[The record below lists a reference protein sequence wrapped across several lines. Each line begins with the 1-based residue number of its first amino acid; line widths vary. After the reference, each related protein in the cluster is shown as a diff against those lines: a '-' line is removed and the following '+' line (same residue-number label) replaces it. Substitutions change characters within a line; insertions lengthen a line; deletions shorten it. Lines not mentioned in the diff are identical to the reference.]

1 MAKRLRARPSN
12 TMILIFGSG
21 LILVL
26 LAVAGLNKPLPSYLV
41 AQSNLPV
48 GQALSD
54 ENTSL
59 VPLDLGVLAERYA
72 TKEQAENLVLLQ
84 PIAEGELIPL
94 RLLAEAA
101 PIGQTSIRFTPDLKP
116 ANRITIGSKV
126 TIWQV
131 VEIEEAFEPQLLVA
145 SALIA
150 DILYGDGLFAGEL
163 PEVEVLVPA
172 PEGAL
177 LLSALAS
184 DASVYLL
191 PKS

>member
-101 PIGQTSIRFTPDLKP
+101 PIGQTSVRFTPDLKP

-126 TIWQV
+126 AIWQV

-150 DILYGDGLFAGEL
+150 DILYGEL

>member
-12 TMILIFGSG
+12 TMILLVGAG
-21 LILVL
+21 LVLVL

-41 AQSNLPV
+41 AKSNLPV
-48 GQALSD
+48 GQLVSE
-54 ENTSL
+54 ENTVL

-72 TKEQAENLVLLQ
+72 TDEQAKDLVLLQ
-84 PIAEGELIPL
+84 PVAEGELIPL
-94 RLLAEAA
+94 RLLADASPA
-101 PIGQTSIRFTPDLKP
+101 GQTSIRFTPDLKP

-131 VEIEEAFEPQLLVA
+131 VEIEEVFEPQLLVA
-145 SALIA
+145 SAVVS

-163 PEVEVLVPA
+163 PEVEVLIYGQ
-172 PEGAL
+172 EGAL

-191 PKS
+191 PQS

>member
-12 TMILIFGSG
+12 TMILLVGAG
-21 LILVL
+21 LVLVL

-41 AQSNLPV
+41 AKSNLPV
-48 GQALSD
+48 GQLVSE
-54 ENTSL
+54 ENTVL

-72 TKEQAENLVLLQ
+72 TDEQAKDLVLLQ
-84 PIAEGELIPL
+84 PVAEGELIPL
-94 RLLAEAA
+94 RLLADEAPA
-101 PIGQTSIRFTPDLKP
+101 GQTSIRFTPDLKP

-131 VEIEEAFEPQLLVA
+131 VEIEEVFEPQLLVA
-145 SALIA
+145 SAVVS

-163 PEVEVLVPA
+163 PEVEVLIYGQ
-172 PEGAL
+172 EGAL

-191 PKS
+191 PQS